1 MDEGAAEV
9 IDETAVTARLIADE
23 GEVLHCYLDHLG
35 YATIGVGV
43 LIDERKGGGITQ
55 EESRYLFRN
64 RLGTKL
70 AQCSNKF
77 EWWQAIDD
85 VRRGVIVCM
94 AYQLGVNGVANFK
107 KMCAALRIRDYNV
120 AAAEMLDSQW
130 AREQT
135 PARANRMAK
144 IMRSGIWE

>member
-1 MDEGAAEV
+1 M
-9 IDETAVTARLIADE
+9 IDETAVTARLIDDE
-23 GEVLHCYLDHLG
+23 AEVLHAYQDHLG
-35 YATIGVGV
+35 FWTIGIGV
-43 LIDERKGGGITQ
+43 LIDDRKGGGITQ

-94 AYQLGVNGVANFK
+94 AYQMGVNGVANFK
-107 KMCAALRIRDYNV
+107 KMCAALRIRDYNT
-120 AAAEMLDSQW
+120 AAMEALDSTW
-130 AREQT
+130 AKQT
-135 PARANRMAK
+135 PARAQRMAR
-144 IMRSGIWE
+144 IMRSGTWE

>member
-1 MDEGAAEV
+1 M
-9 IDETAVTARLIADE
+9 IDEAAVTARLVDDE
-23 GEVLHCYLDHLG
+23 GEVLHEYKDHLG
-35 YATIGVGV
+35 YSTIGIGV

-64 RLGTKL
+64 RLGARL

-77 EWWQAIDD
+77 EWWQTIDD

-107 KMCAALRIRDYNV
+107 KMCAALRIRDYNT
-120 AAAEMLDSQW
+120 AAMEMLDSTW
-130 AREQT
+130 AKQT
-135 PARANRMAK
+135 PARANRMAR
-144 IMRSGIWE
+144 IMRSGQWE